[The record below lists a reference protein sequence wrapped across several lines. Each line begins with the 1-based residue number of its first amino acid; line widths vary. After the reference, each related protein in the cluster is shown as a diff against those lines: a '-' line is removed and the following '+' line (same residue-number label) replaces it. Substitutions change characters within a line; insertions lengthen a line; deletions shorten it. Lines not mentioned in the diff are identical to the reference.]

1 MTARQATSSSIMA
14 QAPTAYTSAVS
25 IERALA
31 RFGWLGDADEV
42 LAQLGIDRSKLRRIA
57 DDDEVSAAIETRRD
71 AALNTPWRIE
81 HDQSRARQFFE
92 DAAAGAIPSIMSAA
106 WGAVPYGYSV
116 FEVVY
121 VDAVGGRIAIGSII
135 ECPFEW
141 FMLRP
146 DGTLLWRN
154 DQTQTDPRKF
164 FAIVHQ
170 GSLRKPM
177 GEALLAKAYWPWYF
191 RTHGWRFWAKFL
203 EQAAVPLLVG
213 RTLSDKQAM
222 VEMLRS
228 LSSGPVAALD
238 RDEEIVSVDTPGNS
252 PNKFTEFEI
261 ACTRRIQR
269 LILGQTLTSGT
280 DGGSGNRALGEVHDE
295 IRQEK
300 RRADIRLL
308 TDAVQRVLDT
318 LAALNALPAPR
329 FVMEDE
335 AGLQMDRAKRDEIL
349 VRSGMLQFTRRY
361 LEEKYGLEPDD
372 FNELTPD
379 QAAAIADV
387 GVGTG
392 GASGQSVG
400 AGMAATFATPDAPH
414 KPDRPRFTAGQQAIE
429 DEIER
434 ILPSVASPIDSAA
447 IKSAIMGAE
456 SVGDLYERLAVAMRD
471 ADSSRFGQVFE
482 RALFAADVMGYLHA
496 GGKAQTSGEAA
507 SAPTVN
513 LTTPITIHM
522 PEQPA
527 PVVRMEAAPAP
538 IVNVEP
544 PVVNVQVAAP
554 EVSFNAE
561 VPPAQVVVAHP
572 NRAIQTVERDPN
584 TLEVTRTVTT
594 YETDQ
599 PKE

>member
-1 MTARQATSSSIMA
+1 MA

-25 IERALA
+25 IERAMA
-31 RFGWLGDADEV
+31 RFGWLGDADEI
-42 LAQLGIDRSKLRRIA
+42 LAQLGINRTKLRRIA
-57 DDDEVSAAIETRRD
+57 DDDEVSAALNTRSD

-81 HDQSRARQFFE
+81 HDQSRARRFFE
-92 DAAAGAIPSIMSAA
+92 DAAASAIPAIMSAA
-106 WGAVPYGYSV
+106 WAAVPYGYGV

-121 VDAVGGRIAIGSII
+121 ADAGGGRIAIGSII

-141 FMLRP
+141 FSVKP
-146 DGTLLWRN
+146 DGTLVWR
-154 DQTQTDPRKF
+154 DTQEAADPRKF
-164 FAIVHQ
+164 FAVVHQ

-228 LSSGPVAALD
+228 ISSGPVAALD
-238 RDEEIVSVDTPGNS
+238 REEEIVSVDTPGNS

-280 DGGSGNRALGEVHDE
+280 DGGSGNRALGDVHNE

-300 RRADIRLL
+300 RSADIRLI

-329 FVMEDE
+329 FVMEEE
-335 AGLQMDRAKRDEIL
+335 AGLQMERAARDKTL
-349 VRSGMLQFTRRY
+349 VDAGMLRFTRRY

-372 FNELTPD
+372 FEEVTPQ
-379 QAAAIADV
+379 QAAAAAD
-387 GVGTG
+387 GTQG
-392 GASGQSVG
+392 GGGQTQPSASAS
-400 AGMAATFATPDAPH
+400 MAATFASPDAPN

-456 SVGDLYERLAVAMRD
+456 SVGDLYERIAVAMRD
-471 ADSSRFGQVFE
+471 ADTAKFGQVFE
-482 RALFAADVMGYLHA
+482 RALFAAEVMGYLHA
-496 GGKAQTSGEAA
+496 GGKVQHSAEAA
-507 SAPTVN
+507 SPTVN
-513 LTTPITIHM
+513 LTAPITIHM

-527 PVVRMEAAPAP
+527 PQEG
-538 IVNVEP
+538 
-544 PVVNVQVAAP
+544 
-554 EVSFNAE
+554 
-561 VPPAQVVVAHP
+561 
-572 NRAIQTVERDPN
+572 
-584 TLEVTRTVTT
+584 
-594 YETDQ
+594 
-599 PKE
+599 

>member
-1 MTARQATSSSIMA
+1 MA
-14 QAPTAYTSAVS
+14 QTPTSYTSAVS

-31 RFGWLGDADEV
+31 RFGWLGDADEI
-42 LAQLGIDRSKLRRIA
+42 LAQLGIDRTKLRRIA
-57 DDDEVSAAIETRRD
+57 DDDEVAAALETRRD

-81 HDQSRARQFFE
+81 HEQSRARRFFE
-92 DAAAGAIPSIMSAA
+92 DAAAHAIPAIMAAA
-106 WGAVPYGYSV
+106 WNAVPYGYSV

-121 VDAVGGRIAIGSII
+121 EDAGNGRIAIANVI

-141 FMLRP
+141 FLIQP
-146 DGTLLWRN
+146 DGTLKWREAN
-154 DQTQTDPRKF
+154 DPTDPRKF
-164 FAIVHQ
+164 FAVVNQ

-222 VEMLRS
+222 VEMLRN

-238 RDEEIVSVDTPGNS
+238 REEEIVAVDTPGNS

-280 DGGSGNRALGEVHDE
+280 DGGSGNRALGEVHDA

-300 RRADIRLL
+300 RRADIRLI
-308 TDAVQRVLDT
+308 TNAVQRVLDT
-318 LAALNALPAPR
+318 LAVLNALPAPR

-335 AGLQMDRAKRDEIL
+335 AGLQMDRATRDKTL
-349 VRSGMLQFTRRY
+349 VEAGMLRFTRRY
-361 LEEKYGLEPDD
+361 IEEKYGFEPDD
-372 FNELTPD
+372 FEEVAPQQTTEP
-379 QAAAIADV
+379 AD
-387 GVGTG
+387 GGQGTG
-392 GASGQSVG
+392 GQNRAQASAS
-400 AGMAATFATPDAPH
+400 MSATFATPDAPH
-414 KPDRPRFTAGQQAIE
+414 KPDRQRFTAGQQVVE

-434 ILPSVASPIDSAA
+434 ILPSVGSPIESAA

-456 SVGDLYERLAVAMRD
+456 SVEDLYDRLAVVLRD
-471 ADSSRFGQVFE
+471 ADDSRFREIFE

-496 GGKAQTSGEAA
+496 GGRTRKSEEAA
-507 SAPTVN
+507 SAAPTVN
-513 LTTPITIHM
+513 LTAPITINI

-554 EVSFNAE
+554 EVTVQAE

-572 NRAIQTVERDPN
+572 TKAVQTVERDPE
-584 TLEVTRTVTT
+584 TLEVTRTITT

>member
-1 MTARQATSSSIMA
+1 MTERPATSSSIMA
-14 QAPTAYTSAVS
+14 QQPTAYTSAVS

-31 RFGWLGDADEV
+31 RFGWLGDADEI
-42 LAQLGIDRSKLRRIA
+42 LSQLGIDRTKLRRIA
-57 DDDEVSAAIETRRD
+57 DDDEVSAALETRRD

-81 HDQSRARQFFE
+81 HEQSRARRFFE
-92 DAAAGAIPSIMSAA
+92 DAASGAIPAIMAAA

-121 VDAVGGRIAIGSII
+121 ADAGNGRLAIGSII

-141 FMLRP
+141 FLLHP
-146 DGTLLWRN
+146 DGTVKWRETN
-154 DQTQTDPRKF
+154 EAADPRKF
-164 FAIVHQ
+164 FAVVNQ

-238 RDEEIVSVDTPGNS
+238 REEEIVSVDTPGNS

-300 RRADIRLL
+300 RRADIRLI
-308 TDAVQRVLDT
+308 TEAVQRVLDT

-335 AGLQMDRAKRDEIL
+335 AGLQMDRAQRDKTL
-349 VRSGMLQFTRRY
+349 VDAGMLRFTRRY
-361 LEEKYGLEPDD
+361 IEEKYGLEPDD
-372 FNELTPD
+372 FEEVQPG
-379 QAAAIADV
+379 QAAAAD
-387 GVGTG
+387 G
-392 GASGQSVG
+392 GQGQSG
-400 AGMAATFATPDAPH
+400 SAQQSASMAVTFATPDAPH
-414 KPDRPRFTAGQQAIE
+414 KADRPRFTAGQQAVE
-429 DEIER
+429 EEIER
-434 ILPSVASPIDSAA
+434 ILPSVGSPIDSAA

-471 ADSSRFGQVFE
+471 ADATQFAQVFE

-496 GGKAQTSGEAA
+496 GGKAQKSAEAA
-507 SAPTVN
+507 APPTVN
-513 LTTPITIHM
+513 LTAPITIHM

-538 IVNVEP
+538 VVNVEP

-554 EVSFNAE
+554 EVTVQAE

-572 NRAIQTVERDPN
+572 TKAVQTVERDPE